1 MEVKVMLSDELAS
14 VDLATLQTLVAV
26 QDRASFSDASQLLGV
41 NQSTISYAIKRL
53 RKAFNDPLFVRQ
65 GNSIVA
71 TDKGEQ
77 LAQQARGILE
87 QMAALSSPS
96 GFDPATAEG
105 SVTVSCNH
113 HERMFVIPDFVRRAQ
128 KEAPKATIHIFES
141 AVDGKQQLKQNT
153 CDIVLGPV
161 AILGDIYY
169 RRKLFTDHYACVMD
183 PAHPLAQGTPTLDRY
198 CAARHVAVTHNGRW
212 EALYFAALR
221 ATGIEL
227 QPEVTVSSH
236 DILERLIPGSQLV
249 ATIPYRL
256 ARRLSDR
263 LALRPFPMDVFIQVD
278 IYWTER
284 THHSGLHR
292 WARQILAEVAEK
304 NLGGGDVHKG
314 GDRLTG
320 GR

>member
-1 MEVKVMLSDELAS
+1 MLSDELAS

-183 PAHPLAQGTPTLDRY
+183 SAHPLAGGELTLDRY
-198 CAARHVAVTHNGRW
+198 CASRHVAVTHNGRW

-221 ATGIEL
+221 AKGIEM

-236 DILERLIPGSQLV
+236 DILERLIPGSELV

-256 ARRLSDR
+256 AGRLSDR

-304 NLGGGDVHKG
+304 NLGGGDTHEA
-314 GDRLTG
+314 
-320 GR
+320 GRGLPGRQ

>member
-1 MEVKVMLSDELAS
+1 MLPDELAS
-14 VDLATLQTLVAV
+14 VDLAALQTLVAV

-113 HERMFVIPDFVRRAQ
+113 HERMFLIPDFLRRAQ
-128 KEAPKATIHIFES
+128 KEAPQATIHIFES
-141 AVDGKQQLKQNT
+141 AVDGKQQLKENT

-161 AILGDIYY
+161 SILGDIYY
-169 RRKLFTDHYACVMD
+169 RRKMFSDHYACVMD
-183 PAHPLAQGTPTLDRY
+183 PAHELTRGALTLERY
-198 CAARHVAVTHNGRW
+198 CASRHVAVTHNGRW
-212 EALYFAALR
+212 EALYFAALLAR
-221 ATGIEL
+221 GIEL
-227 QPEVTVSSH
+227 EPDVTVSSH
-236 DILERLIPGSQLV
+236 DILERLIPASELV

-278 IYWTER
+278 MYWTER

-292 WARQILAEVAEK
+292 WARQILAEVAEE
-304 NLGGGDVHKG
+304 NLGDGDPPTARRD
-314 GDRLTG
+314 DRLTG
-320 GR
+320 GQ